1 MAENKSNHNWNVG
14 IEQAMQE
21 IEGRRGTTV
30 VTSVSVMNRN
40 HSLPNW
46 FQYSLVGLLLLI
58 AVIEFARY
66 RSPHALA
73 QDRDFETGARVG
85 LLMVAEDIE
94 RIRSTEG
101 RVPDRLESALG
112 KVLGVQYRKLDDESF
127 ELSLDT
133 DFGRLVFD
141 DYENSVKMTGS

>member
-1 MAENKSNHNWNVG
+1 MENKNNQGWNLG

-21 IEGRRGTTV
+21 IEGRRGTTM
-30 VTSVSVMNRN
+30 VTSVSVMNRS
-40 HSLPNW
+40 HSLPAW
-46 FQYSLVGLLLLI
+46 FQYSLVGLLILLAI
-58 AVIEFARY
+58 IEFARY

-94 RIRSTEG
+94 RIRTMEG
-101 RVPDRLESALG
+101 RVPERMESALG
-112 KVLGVQYRKLDDESF
+112 KVLGVQYKKLDDDSF
-127 ELSLDT
+127 ELSVDT

-141 DYENSVKMTGS
+141 DFENTVRMKGS

>member
-1 MAENKSNHNWNVG
+1 MTENKSNHSWNVG

-21 IEGRRGTTV
+21 IEGRRGTTM

-40 HSLPNW
+40 HSLPTW
-46 FQYSLVGLLLLI
+46 FQYSLVGLLVLI

-94 RIRSTEG
+94 RIRVMEG
-101 RVPDRLESALG
+101 SVPDRMESALG
-112 KVLGVQYRKLDDESF
+112 KVLGVQY
-127 ELSLDT
+127 
-133 DFGRLVFD
+133 FGKCLI
-141 DYENSVKMTGS
+141 MLI